1 MCGHGTIG
9 IITFA
14 LEHGL
19 ILPATPGR
27 LKVEVP
33 AGVIDI
39 AYDTDGDKVTAVS
52 IVNVPAYVAARD
64 IQVEVAGIGALSVD
78 VAYGGHYY
86 AIVEPEGGY
95 TGLGELGAARP
106 TDLGGGIRS
115 EERRGG
121 KEG

>member
-64 IQVEVAGIGALSVD
+64 IQVEVEGIGPLSVD
-78 VAYGGHYY
+78 VPFGGHYY
-86 AIVEPEGGY
+86 A
-95 TGLGELGAARP
+95 AR
-106 TDLGGGIRS
+106 TVVVFGTSVSFLFVLVFCRFI
-115 EERRGG
+115 
-121 KEG
+121 